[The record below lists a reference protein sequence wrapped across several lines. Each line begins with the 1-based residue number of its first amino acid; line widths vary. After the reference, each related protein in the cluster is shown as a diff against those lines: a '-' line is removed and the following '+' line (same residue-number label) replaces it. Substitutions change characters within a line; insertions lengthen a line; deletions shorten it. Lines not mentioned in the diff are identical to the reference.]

1 MELPIAD
8 ISHTIQLSLAP
19 AFLLVAIGNLIIIL
33 TNRLGRIIDR
43 RRVLLNQPPEIK
55 NDPEVIHEIADL
67 HHRRIFIYFAILFA
81 VIGAL
86 LVCLVIAGAFIG
98 ALLNA
103 RLAEI
108 VAGLFVLTMLFL
120 VIAWT
125 LFLREIYLSIRIG
138 PHPSKPLSIKS

>member
-43 RRVLLNQPPEIK
+43 SRVLLNRPAEAQ
-55 NDPEVIHEIADL
+55 NDPEVIQEIADL
-67 HHRRIFIYFAILFA
+67 RHRRIFIYFAILFA
-81 VIGAL
+81 VVGAL

-108 VAGLFVLTMLFL
+108 VAGLFIATMLFL
-120 VIAWT
+120 VVAWT

-138 PHPSKPLSIKS
+138 PHPSKPSPKS

>member
-8 ISHTIQLSLAP
+8 ITHVLQLSLAP
-19 AFLLVAIGNLIIIL
+19 AFLLVAIGNLITIL
-33 TNRLGRIIDR
+33 ATRLGRIIDR
-43 RRVLLNQPPEIK
+43 RRVLLSRSVETQN
-55 NDPEVIHEIADL
+55 NPEVAQEIADL
-67 HHRRIFIYFAILFA
+67 HRRRVLIYFAILFA

-86 LVCLVIAGAFIG
+86 LVCLVIAGAFVG

-108 VAGLFVLTMLFL
+108 VAGLFISTMLFL

-138 PHPSKPLSIKS
+138 PHSPKQSPTP

>member
-8 ISHTIQLSLAP
+8 ITHVIQLSLAP
-19 AFLLVAIGNLIIIL
+19 AFLLVAIGNLIMIL
-33 TNRLGRIIDR
+33 TNRLGRTIDR
-43 RRVLLNQPPEIK
+43 RRVLLNRPTEIQNNPEIV
-55 NDPEVIHEIADL
+55 NEIISL
-67 HHRRIFIYFAILFA
+67 NHRRILIYFAILFA

-98 ALLNA
+98 AMLNV

-120 VIAWT
+120 IVAWT
-125 LFLREIYLSIRIG
+125 LFLREIYLSIRIN
-138 PHPSKPLSIKS
+138 SISSYAQK

>member
-8 ISHTIQLSLAP
+8 ITHVIQLSLAP

-43 RRVLLNQPPEIK
+43 RRVLLNQPPEIQS
-55 NDPEVIHEIADL
+55 DPEVIQEIADL

-138 PHPSKPLSIKS
+138 PHPAKSLSTKS

>member
-8 ISHTIQLSLAP
+8 ITHVIQLSLAP

-43 RRVLLNQPPEIK
+43 SRVLLNRPAEAQ
-55 NDPEVIHEIADL
+55 NDPEIVREIADL
-67 HHRRIFIYFAILFA
+67 CHRRIFIYFAIMFA

-138 PHPSKPLSIKS
+138 PPPPKHPPKP